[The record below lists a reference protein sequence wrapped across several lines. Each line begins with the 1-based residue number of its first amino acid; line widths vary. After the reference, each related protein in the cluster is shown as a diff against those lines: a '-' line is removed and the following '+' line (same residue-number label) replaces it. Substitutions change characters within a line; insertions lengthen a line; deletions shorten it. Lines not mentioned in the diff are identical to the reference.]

1 MTVPVERAAGDRMD
15 RMRLPP
21 WLRRGGDYGLALL
34 FVAAATLLRWVLS
47 DVLKP
52 VPTLVFYL
60 AWVGAAAFGGLGPG
74 LLATVASWL
83 CIELLFEF
91 TPGKINFADPMSM
104 GRLVVMMAGGLVV
117 GVVGEKMRRSRL
129 RERQQGQALGVA
141 NAQLQARTGELL
153 AANEELREREQALT
167 ESRKKYRGLVE
178 KINDWVWEVDAD
190 GVYTYASPRALE
202 LLGYAP
208 EEIVGK
214 SPFDL
219 MPPDEAARVW
229 NAFQSIWSERKP
241 LELFENTLR
250 RKDGRRVIVE
260 TSGMPVFAEDGSF
273 QGYTGIDRDVTSRKQ
288 AEEALRESEEKFRLL
303 AETSPAA
310 ILIYQ
315 DDRYV
320 YVNPAA
326 ESLTGYRRAEL
337 LPQAPGEVVHPDFR
351 RRVKE
356 MAARRAQGEG
366 TPTHYE
372 LKILTKDGRE
382 RWMDS
387 ETVSIMYGNRPAGLV
402 MAFDVTERKQAEE
415 ALRRSEEQ
423 FHHLF
428 EDDLTGNVISTP
440 DGEIVLCN
448 PAFAQIFGFSCA
460 AEAVGTNIVDL
471 YLDPRERRLLLERLQ
486 QEGKV
491 ERLEVWHRRRDGEP
505 IYIVENIVGRFD
517 EQGRLCEVKGY
528 LFEDTQRKR
537 AEEALHELTATLESR
552 VAERTA
558 ELEERARQLQK
569 LTLELSE
576 AEERERERVAQI
588 LHDDLQ
594 QVLAAAKFH
603 LSRVGGGT
611 GSPDQSRE
619 IIGQVKE
626 MLKNAIEQS
635 RHLSHELSPV
645 VLRQGDLAEA
655 LDWLAEQMQ
664 TKHGVTVRV
673 EAVGTVATESDAV
686 KTLLYR
692 SAQEML
698 FNVVKHARVK
708 EARLR
713 VRRRGRYLCL
723 SVSDRGR
730 GFDPQEIGKTTGFGL
745 LSIRERVALLGGR
758 MKIRSAKGR
767 GTTFR
772 IIVSDV
778 ESFPRT

>member
-190 GVYTYASPRALE
+190 CVYTYASPRALE

-241 LELFENTLR
+241 LELLENTLR

-337 LPQAPGEVVHPDFR
+337 LPQAPGEVVHPNFR
-351 RRVKE
+351 QHVRE
-356 MAARRAQGEG
+356 MAARRARGEG

-402 MAFDVTERKQAEE
+402 IAFDVTERKRAEE
-415 ALRRSEEQ
+415 ALRE
-423 FHHLF
+423 
-428 EDDLTGNVISTP
+428 
-440 DGEIVLCN
+440 
-448 PAFAQIFGFSCA
+448 
-460 AEAVGTNIVDL
+460 
-471 YLDPRERRLLLERLQ
+471 
-486 QEGKV
+486 
-491 ERLEVWHRRRDGEP
+491 W
-505 IYIVENIVGRFD
+505 
-517 EQGRLCEVKGY
+517 
-528 LFEDTQRKR
+528 
-537 AEEALHELTATLESR
+537 TATLESR

-558 ELEERARQLQK
+558 ELEQRARQLQK
-569 LTLELSE
+569 LTLELTE
-576 AEERERERVAQI
+576 AEERERERVAAV

-594 QVLAAAKFH
+594 QVLAAAKFQVS
-603 LSRVGGGT
+603 LLTGGIRN
-611 GSPDQSRE
+611 PAQSQETLGR
-619 IIGQVKE
+619 VKE
-626 MLKNAIEQS
+626 MLADAIEKS
-635 RHLSHELSPV
+635 RHLSHELSPAL
-645 VLRQGDLAEA
+645 LRQGDLVETFE
-655 LDWLAEQMQ
+655 WLAEQMQ
-664 TKHGVTVRV
+664 TKHGLTVRV
-673 EAVGTVATESDAV
+673 EARGPVQARSDAV
-686 KTLLYR
+686 KTLMYR

-698 FNVVKHARVK
+698 FNVVKHARVH

-713 VRRRGRYLCL
+713 VRRRGRCLCL